1 MNIYK
6 ILTGVFAVGA
16 VVGLVYASDC
26 REQTKRVCEK
36 VSKKIDEI
44 SDDFEVDIPDSVV
57 AKAVEKAVNNQ
68 VGLRVQSKIDILEHD
83 IKQEIQQ
90 RLETAVKDN
99 LELIEKNMAS
109 RIDAEISRNDMAEL
123 KRQVKRDATIK
134 LSQKLD
140 SDLNDILERYNSN
153 LDNITEIY
161 SSIANKLG
169 GGGTNK
175 EFKISLV

>member
-134 LSQKLD
+134 LSQRLD

>member
-57 AKAVEKAVNNQ
+57 TKAVEKAVNNQ

>member
-16 VVGLVYASDC
+16 VIGLAYASDC

-57 AKAVEKAVNNQ
+57 TKAVKKAVDDQ
-68 VGLRVQSKIDILEHD
+68 VGIRVRSKIDSLEHD

-99 LELIEKNMAS
+99 LELIEKSMAS
-109 RIDAEISRNDMAEL
+109 RIDAEVSRTDMAEL

>member
-1 MNIYK
+1 
-6 ILTGVFAVGA
+6 
-16 VVGLVYASDC
+16 
-26 REQTKRVCEK
+26 
-36 VSKKIDEI
+36 
-44 SDDFEVDIPDSVV
+44 
-57 AKAVEKAVNNQ
+57 
-68 VGLRVQSKIDILEHD
+68 
-83 IKQEIQQ
+83 
-90 RLETAVKDN
+90 
-99 LELIEKNMAS
+99 MAS

-169 GGGTNK
+169 GGGVNK

>member
-134 LSQKLD
+134 LSQRLD

-169 GGGTNK
+169 GGGINK

>member
-57 AKAVEKAVNNQ
+57 TKAVEKAVNNQ

-99 LELIEKNMAS
+99 LELIKKNMVS

-161 SSIANKLG
+161 SSIANKLS

>member
-26 REQTKRVCEK
+26 REQAKRVCEK

-57 AKAVEKAVNNQ
+57 TKAVEKAVNNQ

-123 KRQVKRDATIK
+123 KRQIKRDATIK

>member
-44 SDDFEVDIPDSVV
+44 SDDFEVDIPDSVMT
-57 AKAVEKAVNNQ
+57 KAVEKAVNNQ

>member
-57 AKAVEKAVNNQ
+57 TKAVEKAVNNQ

-99 LELIEKNMAS
+99 LELIKKNMAS

-161 SSIANKLG
+161 SSIANKLS

>member
-109 RIDAEISRNDMAEL
+109 RIDAEISRNDMSEL

>member
-1 MNIYK
+1 M
-6 ILTGVFAVGA
+6 
-16 VVGLVYASDC
+16 
-26 REQTKRVCEK
+26 
-36 VSKKIDEI
+36 
-44 SDDFEVDIPDSVV
+44 V

>member
-57 AKAVEKAVNNQ
+57 TKAVEKAVNNQ

-161 SSIANKLG
+161 SSIANKLS

>member
-123 KRQVKRDATIK
+123 KSQVKRDATIK